1 MCAEQD
7 RIVIIERVA
16 EGIWN
21 SNPDEPSI
29 TWRQACLHAQHPAQ
43 IALAHEVDKTRAAAR
58 AAIKS
63 LMIGASPRHE
73 DVRLAMA
80 GEHASG
86 VVGGLCVEIF
96 DAMLAEVLE

>member
-1 MCAEQD
+1 MSAEQD

-43 IALAHEVDKTRAAAR
+43 IALAHEVDKTRAAA
-58 AAIKS
+58 IKS